1 MEATSVFF
9 AVRSGRGILGGV
21 LIHSLTVS
29 IEEVG
34 EIVNE
39 NGAERGSWSSRM
51 EPTELVVVEL
61 RFSVVIIG

>member
-1 MEATSVFF
+1 LWSVHGLYSYESS
-9 AVRSGRGILGGV
+9 R
-21 LIHSLTVS
+21 VS

-39 NGAERGSWSSRM
+39 NGAERESWSSRM

-61 RFSVVIIG
+61 RFSVVINC